1 MDQTTRRL
9 QDRELQEYC
18 DRFTQ
23 RFLRGHTPLDVD
35 VEVVGADIGDQH
47 ETELGRLHGL
57 VYDSDTHELD
67 VIFDSGEHH
76 VFAIMQV
83 WVLEEP
89 EGFLRALQVRR
100 PDGNQEI
107 IRFAQAPLPAV
118 PPQESRES
126 REPRDS
132 ARPSA

>member
-57 VYDSDTHELD
+57 VPLAFQRLLS
-67 VIFDSGEHH
+67 
-76 VFAIMQV
+76 
-83 WVLEEP
+83 
-89 EGFLRALQVRR
+89 GFLGHRWRLMPSRPHAALDRAALRR
-100 PDGNQEI
+100 SPGQGPLDLRLIPAHPFNGYHPDSWAI
-107 IRFAQAPLPAV
+107 IG
-118 PPQESRES
+118 
-126 REPRDS
+126 
-132 ARPSA
+132 